1 MVSIN
6 RFGMLYIYFSNTPGN
21 QSCARVI
28 VCELS
33 KYYCLLAAF
42 PFLLLYSFT
51 LRGFQKDQ
59 IKINAK
65 FCAF

>member
-33 KYYCLLAAF
+33 KYLQILL
-42 PFLLLYSFT
+42 PVSSISLLT
-51 LRGFQKDQ
+51 CIVLRCVDFKK
-59 IKINAK
+59 IKLR
-65 FCAF
+65 